1 MADSLQ
7 NSNRENEYDSILQFA
22 KEYNR
27 IPYSRLD
34 AYTLQAV
41 NLFALPENNYFQAL
55 DGFLEEIISALPALK
70 RIFSKPITRLKDTT
84 QILPVESVHVIN
96 NRSVAHLSQHT
107 ELWGNITEEG
117 LKPKKLMTLTHEED
131 YKIYENVAFV
141 RLVDALLSFTRKNIQ
156 ILKDVIY
163 SCQPM
168 HFNLLERT
176 NHLMYFLAIGKLH
189 VGYVRVQDKYQTSHE
204 RCLAKL
210 LFVEKTLREKLHSP
224 VYRFCKKDHSKIVL
238 KKTNIFR
245 LQKDYRQVYVLLKR
259 FASKDVL
266 KDVPVADEIPTEG
279 YDTYCTLMSLFA
291 IGHFNFE
298 FSEKAKLNFFKLST
312 SCQFADWTLS
322 LDHVSKKNVSGLR
335 LRFTKNAEYTICL
348 LFHRAEGYSKEQL
361 QAFQADVP
369 ADEYLQLTPFE
380 AKDGEL
386 HLSLFDIDSF
396 RRIQQC
402 LLRGMIYADADR
414 SVCPFCGK
422 ATQTLANGCECPTCK
437 TQILSAR
444 CPETDEEYLYT
455 QIKDFRTRQKD
466 YAREKVWQDKEEE
479 SKLFYRNIHPLV
491 NGLPRCPK
499 CGKAHFTTN

>member
-1 MADSLQ
+1 MADILQ
-7 NSNRENEYDSILQFA
+7 NPVNRENEYDSILQFA

-27 IPYSRLD
+27 ISYSRLD

-41 NLFALPENNYFQAL
+41 NLFALPENNYFRAL
-55 DGFLEEIISALPALK
+55 DRFLDEIISALPALK
-70 RIFSKPITRLKDTT
+70 RIFSKPITRLKDTSH
-84 QILPVESVHVIN
+84 ILPVESVYVIN
-96 NRSVAHLSQHT
+96 NRSVSHLSQHT

-141 RLVDALLSFTRKNIQ
+141 RLVDSLLSFSRKNIQ

-189 VGYVRVQDKYQTSHE
+189 VGYAHVQDKHQSSHE

-210 LFVEKTLREKLHSP
+210 LFIEKTLREKLHSP
-224 VYRFCKKDHSKIVL
+224 VYRFCKKDRSKLVL

-245 LQKDYRQVYVLLKR
+245 LQKDYRQVYVFLKR
-259 FASKDVL
+259 FADGDVL
-266 KDVPVADEIPTEG
+266 KDVPIADELPEEG
-279 YDTYCTLMSLFA
+279 YDTYCTLLSLFA
-291 IGHFNFE
+291 IGHFNFQ
-298 FSEKAKLNFFKLST
+298 FNEKTKLNFFKLSA

-322 LDHVSKKNVSGLR
+322 LDSVSKKSVSGLR
-335 LRFTKNAEYTICL
+335 LRFTKDVEYTVCL
-348 LFHRAEGYSKEQL
+348 LFHRTEGYTKEQL
-361 QAFQADVP
+361 QAFQAAVP

-380 AKDGEL
+380 AKDQEL

-402 LLRGMIYADADR
+402 LLRGMIYADAER
-414 SVCPFCGK
+414 SVCPFCGQT
-422 ATQTLANGCECPTCK
+422 TQKLPNGCECLTCK

-444 CPETDEEYLYT
+444 CPETGEGYLYT
-455 QIKDFRTRQKD
+455 QIKDLRIRQKEE
-466 YAREKVWQDKEEE
+466 YHETVWKDKQEEA
-479 SKLFYRNIHPLV
+479 KLFYRNIQPLKK
-491 NGLPRCPK
+491 GSFCCPK
-499 CGKAHFTTN
+499 CGKTHSL